1 MLKLSYKLNRTIC
14 IDDDWLK
21 KFQTLTLAGNG
32 TALVMLGSFIKST
45 STQNSIEIL
54 RDNVILFVPF
64 IIGIIISA
72 GATLLAI
79 QVKEEFEHQ
88 KSLRQVFDEVRDN
101 DALQEHQKRL
111 AVKSYLIKMNFAT
124 PEQKNFNTL
133 VEALVSKNEMD
144 DILDAGNQNTL
155 QSFLDKSDKK
165 IIRLVRNV
173 KMLFI
178 VSAIL
183 FGLGLIILGFGDM
196 VYNCLKFILIK

>member
-1 MLKLSYKLNRTIC
+1 M
-14 IDDDWLK
+14 
-21 KFQTLTLAGNG
+21 
-32 TALVMLGSFIKST
+32 
-45 STQNSIEIL
+45 
-54 RDNVILFVPF
+54 
-64 IIGIIISA
+64 
-72 GATLLAI
+72 
-79 QVKEEFEHQ
+79 
-88 KSLRQVFDEVRDN
+88 FDEVRDN